1 MGRLDDKVAVITGAT
16 SGIGRRTAELFA
28 KEGAYVVVSGRR
40 QVEGQALASSLGPQ
54 ALYVSADVA
63 EDEQV
68 ENLIQTAMDKFGRI
82 DCLFNNAGIPG
93 KAGGVENLEG
103 GQINS
108 ELAVLINGVLYGM
121 KHVAPIMKRQGSGTI
136 INTGSIAGQR
146 AGYGVSLVY
155 SLAKAAVIHA
165 SKCVAMELAEHKIRV
180 NSLSP
185 RAIVTGIFGKA
196 FGLDDAQADAD
207 GATDDLLDR
216 FNGAQPYPRAG
227 IAEDIARTALFLAS
241 DDSEFV
247 TGTDILVDGG
257 MIAGRRWSETMAR
270 WEGLSQALA
279 QT

>member
-68 ENLIQTAMDKFGRI
+68 EKLIQTSMDKFGRI

-185 RAIVTGIFGKA
+185 GAIVTGIFGKA

-216 FNGAQPYPRAG
+216 FNDAQPYPRAG
-227 IAEDIARTALFLAS
+227 IAEDIARAALFLAS

>member
-40 QVEGQALASSLGPQ
+40 QVEGQVLASSLGPQ

-185 RAIVTGIFGKA
+185 GAIVTGIFGKA

-216 FNGAQPYPRAG
+216 FNDAQPYPRAG
-227 IAEDIARTALFLAS
+227 IAEDIARAALFLAS

>member
-185 RAIVTGIFGKA
+185 GAIVTGIFGKA

-227 IAEDIARTALFLAS
+227 IAEDIARAALFLAS